1 MSSRRSK
8 RPYDSGQR
16 KEAAEATQARIL
28 DAAKFLFSRRGIDRV
43 TIAEIAKRAGV
54 AASTV
59 YALYS
64 SKVGILRALMQ
75 AALFGPSFQMAQDV
89 LTRTRDPA
97 RLIELTAH
105 VARAIYEGESAEL
118 GLLRGASSLSP
129 ELRKLEAEF
138 EEIRFEMQ
146 RERIELLFASGLTRH
161 ELTKDRARRIMWMYT
176 GRDIY
181 RMLVDEGGWTADE
194 YQAWLAH
201 TLADALMGDGRP

>member
-8 RPYDSGQR
+8 RPYDSSQR

-54 AASTV
+54 AVSTV

-105 VARAIYEGESAEL
+105 VARA
-118 GLLRGASSLSP
+118 
-129 ELRKLEAEF
+129 
-138 EEIRFEMQ
+138 
-146 RERIELLFASGLTRH
+146 
-161 ELTKDRARRIMWMYT
+161 
-176 GRDIY
+176 
-181 RMLVDEGGWTADE
+181 
-194 YQAWLAH
+194 
-201 TLADALMGDGRP
+201 

>member
-1 MSSRRSK
+1 MSSRSK
-8 RPYDSGQR
+8 RPYDSTQR

-28 DAAKFLFSRRGIDRV
+28 DAAKFLFSRRGIDKV

-54 AASTV
+54 AGSTV

-75 AALFGPSFQMAQDV
+75 AALFGPSFQLAQDV
-89 LTRTRDPA
+89 LTQTKDPA
-97 RLIELTAH
+97 KLIELTAH
-105 VARAIYEGESAEL
+105 VARAIYESESAEL

-138 EEIRFEMQ
+138 EEVRLEMQ
-146 RERIELLFASGLTRH
+146 RERIELLFDRGLARP
-161 ELTKDRARRIMWMYT
+161 ELDKERARRIMWMYT

-181 RMLVDEGGWTADE
+181 RMLVNESGWTPAE
-194 YQAWLAH
+194 YQNWLAG
-201 TLADALMGDGRP
+201 TLADALMGGR